1 MGYPVQIKFYFTL
14 LNELTP
20 GYNSVGHFVHAQ
32 VSHFGL
38 TELFEPVYFN
48 KDEHT
53 VQRST
58 KNSVER
64 ERILKKR
71 CSTILE

>member
-1 MGYPVQIKFYFTL
+1 MK
-14 LNELTP
+14 
-20 GYNSVGHFVHAQ
+20 AQ
-32 VSHFGL
+32 VSHLGL
-38 TELFEPVYFN
+38 TKLFKPVYFN

-71 CSTILE
+71 CSTILEENTELPIIILY